1 MPPEWSPMRSGGGRG
16 SSDITEGVWTA
27 GVGGIEAAV
36 EEREGGGGG
45 GGRWKKEREGEVGER
60 GSEGGG
66 RERERE
72 GEVGEREGER
82 GTMKGKMGEGND
94 VLKEEKLN

>member
-1 MPPEWSPMRSGGGRG
+1 M
-16 SSDITEGVWTA
+16 
-27 GVGGIEAAV
+27 
-36 EEREGGGGG
+36 
-45 GGRWKKEREGEVGER
+45 GER

-66 RERERE
+66 RER
-72 GEVGEREGER
+72 EREGER